1 MRACVIHG
9 PLDLRV
15 EERRIPEVQK
25 SQVAVRLGA
34 GGICGSDLH
43 YFHDGRVGSFEVR
56 QPMVLG
62 HEVAGTVVAVGDDVT
77 ALQVGTRVAVNPAR
91 PCFACRECLSGRA
104 NLCTDVRFYGS
115 AARFPHVDGAFSE
128 IFVAEES
135 QCVPISDQLRFS
147 VAACA
152 EPLAV
157 SLHAVRRAGNL
168 VGKRVLITGAGP
180 IGLLTILCAKLA
192 GAFEVT
198 VTDQLDEP
206 LSKAQLFGASNVVNI
221 SRERLVE
228 DGFDVA
234 IEAAGAIAAL
244 TTCLL
249 HVRPGARVVQLGS
262 LPSSTTEPL
271 RLPILVTREVE
282 LVGSFR
288 FYEEYRMAVA
298 LLESQRIDLSPI
310 LTAEVPLE
318 HSLEAFNLASDRRHA
333 IKVSLVP

>member
-1 MRACVIHG
+1 
-9 PLDLRV
+9 
-15 EERRIPEVQK
+15 
-25 SQVAVRLGA
+25 
-34 GGICGSDLH
+34 
-43 YFHDGRVGSFEVR
+43 
-56 QPMVLG
+56 
-62 HEVAGTVVAVGDDVT
+62 
-77 ALQVGTRVAVNPAR
+77 
-91 PCFACRECLSGRA
+91 
-104 NLCTDVRFYGS
+104 
-115 AARFPHVDGAFSE
+115 VDGAFAE
-128 IFVAEES
+128 IFIAEES

-180 IGLLTILCAKLA
+180 IGLLTTLCAKLA

-206 LSKAQLFGASNVVNI
+206 LSKAQLFGASNVINI
-221 SRERLVE
+221 TRERLVE
-228 DGFDVA
+228 DSFDVA

-244 TTCLL
+244 ATCLL
-249 HVRPGARVVQLGS
+249 HVRPGGRVVQLGS
-262 LPSSTTEPL
+262 LPTEPL
-271 RLPILVTREVE
+271 RLPILVTREIE

-318 HSLEAFNLASDRRHA
+318 HSRDAFELASDRRRA

>member
-15 EERRIPEVQK
+15 EERGVPEVGK

-62 HEVAGTVVAVGDDVT
+62 HEVAGTVVAVGERVT
-77 ALQVGTRVAVNPAR
+77 ELQAGTRVAVNPAR
-91 PCFACRECLSGRA
+91 PCLACRECLSGRA

-128 IFVAEES
+128 VFLAEES
-135 QCVPISDQLRFS
+135 QCVPISDQLPFS

-168 VGKRVLITGAGP
+168 LGKRVLITGSGP

-192 GAFEVT
+192 GAFDVT

-206 LSKAQLFGASNVVNI
+206 LSKAQLFGASNVINI
-221 SRERLVE
+221 TRERLVE

-249 HVRPGARVVQLGS
+249 HVRPGGRVVQLGS
-262 LPSSTTEPL
+262 LPPTTTEPL
-271 RLPILVTREVE
+271 RLPILVTREIE

-298 LLESQRIDLSPI
+298 LLESRGIDLSPI
-310 LTAEVPLE
+310 LTAEIPLE
-318 HSLEAFNLASDRRHA
+318 RSIEAFNLASDRRRA

>member
-15 EERRIPEVQK
+15 EERAVPEVGK
-25 SQVAVRLGA
+25 AQVAVRLGA

-62 HEVAGTVVAVGDDVT
+62 HEVAGTVVAVGESVT
-77 ALQVGTRVAVNPAR
+77 ELQAGTRVAVNPAR
-91 PCFACRECLSGRA
+91 PCLACRECLSGRA

-128 IFVAEES
+128 VFIAEES
-135 QCVPISDQLRFS
+135 QCVAISDQLPFS

-157 SLHAVRRAGNL
+157 ALHAVRRAGNL
-168 VGKRVLITGAGP
+168 LGKRVLITGSGP

-206 LSKAQLFGASNVVNI
+206 LSKAQLFGASRVVNI
-221 SRERLVE
+221 TRERLVE

-244 TTCLL
+244 TTCLQ
-249 HVRPGARVVQLGS
+249 HVRPGGRVVQLGS
-262 LPSSTTEPL
+262 LPLTTTESL
-271 RLPILVTREVE
+271 RLPTLVTREIE

-298 LLESQRIDLSPI
+298 LLESRSIDLSPI

-318 HSLEAFNLASDRRHA
+318 RSIEAFNLASDRRRA